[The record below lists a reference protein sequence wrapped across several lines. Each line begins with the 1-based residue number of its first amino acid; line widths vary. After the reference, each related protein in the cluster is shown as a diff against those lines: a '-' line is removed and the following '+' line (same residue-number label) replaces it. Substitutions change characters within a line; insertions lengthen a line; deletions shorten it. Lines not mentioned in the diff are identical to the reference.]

1 MLTGLKG
8 VKYGLQPGAKQKAK
22 PVLQKQANVFGDDD
36 DEEGNV
42 GQDIARHAAK
52 KQADKKVTQMHA
64 AALAEDASVFDYDGV
79 YDSIQEA
86 RVQPRQ
92 QEKLARKS
100 RYIEGLLDKAK
111 EREREQD
118 IIYERTLLKER
129 AAEDHLFG
137 DKDKFVTAAY
147 KKKLEEDQK
156 WLAAE
161 RIREARDAKAD
172 VVKAGHMGNFYRNI
186 MTGNVAFGTAAPSAA
201 IPERPPAASEAPPEG
216 ESGPASA
223 ATTDPAFKAARRAR
237 EAYEAARDRGAA
249 AAPAGSDAAAAGAPE
264 RPSASANPRDGVG
277 EQTRRGAE
285 PRQPAGRKEDSGTAA
300 NASSRGEQGG
310 DAAAASAS
318 ADAKKE
324 EDGAATAPSVKA
336 EPRTEEDKAMKA
348 AAARERFL
356 ARKRKAP
363 TAA

>member
-79 YDSIQEA
+79 YESIQEA

-100 RYIEGLLDKAK
+100 RYIEGLLEKAK

-186 MTGNVAFGTAAPSAA
+186 MSGNVAFGTAAPSAP
-201 IPERPPAASEAPPEG
+201 IPERPPAASEAPS
-216 ESGPASA
+216 ESEPGSA
-223 ATTDPAFKAARRAR
+223 PDHTFEAARRAR

-249 AAPAGSDAAAAGAPE
+249 AAPAGSGQAAAAASD
-264 RPSASANPRDGVG
+264 RPSASANPQDGVG

-285 PRQPAGRKEDSGTAA
+285 PRESGGEKDSGAAAA
-300 NASSRGEQGG
+300 NAPRRDEKGRDAAPANASADVGKKESV
-310 DAAAASAS
+310 AAAAPV
-318 ADAKKE
+318 AK
-324 EDGAATAPSVKA
+324 A
-336 EPRTEEDKAMKA
+336 TEEDKAMKA

-363 TAA
+363 DAA

>member
-8 VKYGLQPGAKQKAK
+8 VKYGLQPGAKPKSK
-22 PVLQKQANVFGDDD
+22 PVLQKPINVFGDDD
-36 DEEGNV
+36 DDDDDGDI
-42 GQDIARHAAK
+42 GKDIARQAAK
-52 KQADKKVTQMHA
+52 KQNDKKVTQLHA

-86 RVQPRQ
+86 RVQPKQ

-100 RYIEGLLDKAK
+100 RYIGGLLDKAE
-111 EREREQD
+111 ERKREQD

-147 KKKLEEDQK
+147 KAKLEEDQK

-172 VVKAGHMGNFYRNI
+172 AVKAGHMGNFYRNV
-186 MTGNVAFGTAAPSAA
+186 MTNNAAFGTAQPAAAAPARLATASDPSATA
-201 IPERPPAASEAPPEG
+201 DAPAAAV
-216 ESGPASA
+216 
-223 ATTDPAFKAARRAR
+223 DPAFEAARRAR
-237 EAYEAARDRGAA
+237 EAYEAAKERTGAAVPAAAPEDARATASKPERGSERAREGAA
-249 AAPAGSDAAAAGAPE
+249 AAAAGKP
-264 RPSASANPRDGVG
+264 P
-277 EQTRRGAE
+277 
-285 PRQPAGRKEDSGTAA
+285 
-300 NASSRGEQGG
+300 
-310 DAAAASAS
+310 
-318 ADAKKE
+318 
-324 EDGAATAPSVKA
+324 
-336 EPRTEEDKAMKA
+336 EEDKEAKA

-363 TAA
+363 IGPG

>member
-8 VKYGLQPGAKQKAK
+8 VKYGLQPGAKPKTK
-22 PVLQKQANVFGDDD
+22 PALRKPINVFGDDD
-36 DEEGNV
+36 DDGTI
-42 GQDIARHAAK
+42 GQDIARHAEK
-52 KQADKKVTQMHA
+52 KLNDKKVTQMHA

-172 VVKAGHMGNFYRNI
+172 VVKAGHMGNFYRNV
-186 MTGNVAFGTAAPSAA
+186 MTNNAAFGTAQPAPAA
-201 IPERPPAASEAPPEG
+201 PGRPAAASEPAAGEG
-216 ESGPASA
+216 TPAA
-223 ATTDPAFKAARRAR
+223 DPSFEAARRAR
-237 EAYEAARDRGAA
+237 EAYEAAKERG
-249 AAPAGSDAAAAGAPE
+249 G
-264 RPSASANPRDGVG
+264 
-277 EQTRRGAE
+277 
-285 PRQPAGRKEDSGTAA
+285 
-300 NASSRGEQGG
+300 
-310 DAAAASAS
+310 AAASAS
-318 ADAKKE
+318 APQQPQADSSRQETGSGRFEAGGEKREKGAASRE
-324 EDGAATAPSVKA
+324 RDTAEPSSRDDGARGVSGAARDEGKLEKEAAGGVQGKGDEAPAAA
-336 EPRTEEDKAMKA
+336 EAAAAEKPPEEDKEAKA

-363 TAA
+363 PA